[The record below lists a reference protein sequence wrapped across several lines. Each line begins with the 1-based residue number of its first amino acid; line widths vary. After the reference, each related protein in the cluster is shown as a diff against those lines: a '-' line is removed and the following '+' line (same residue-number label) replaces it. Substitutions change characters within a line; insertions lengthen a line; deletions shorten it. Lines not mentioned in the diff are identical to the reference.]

1 MNKPIRSLLLAAG
14 LGTRLR
20 PITLEVPK
28 CLVEINK
35 EPLLENWINK
45 LEAIGVE
52 KILINTHYLSGKV
65 DSFLNKKYKNNK
77 KIQKIYEDQLL
88 GTAGTLIAN
97 RDFFNDSIC
106 IMIHADNFTYM
117 GLKDLIKA
125 HNKKPKNCLMT
136 MLTFTSNDPK
146 SCGIVEVDNKGILIN
161 FHEKVENPP
170 GEMANGAVY
179 VFDNEFLDWI
189 FENHRKAKDFSKE
202 ILPFLNGK
210 IYTYHTKMPYLDIG
224 TLPKL
229 KEARSLKNKK

>member
-1 MNKPIRSLLLAAG
+1 M
-14 LGTRLR
+14 
-20 PITLEVPK
+20 
-28 CLVEINK
+28 
-35 EPLLENWINK
+35 INK

-52 KILINTHYLSGKV
+52 KILINTHYLSEKV

-77 KIQKIYEDQLL
+77 KIKKIYEDELL

-106 IMIHADNFTYM
+106 IMIHADNFTNM
-117 GLKDLIKA
+117 EMKDLIKA
-125 HNKKPKNCLMT
+125 NNKKPKNCLMT

-146 SCGIVEVDNKGILIN
+146 SCGIVEVDNEGILIN

-189 FENHRKAKDFSKE
+189 LKTIQKLRILAEKYYLFEW
-202 ILPFLNGK
+202 
-210 IYTYHTKMPYLDIG
+210 
-224 TLPKL
+224 
-229 KEARSLKNKK
+229 